1 MIKMEEQEEPTPQE
15 VTADQ
20 IRSVPLDRRNFTLS
34 DTFTSVLKVGD
45 ISITSP
51 IMSVKDMVS
60 TTKELLKDKQ
70 VRNYLESVK
79 ENKIKSGQRYFG

>member
-1 MIKMEEQEEPTPQE
+1 
-15 VTADQ
+15 
-20 IRSVPLDRRNFTLS
+20 
-34 DTFTSVLKVGD
+34 LKVGD